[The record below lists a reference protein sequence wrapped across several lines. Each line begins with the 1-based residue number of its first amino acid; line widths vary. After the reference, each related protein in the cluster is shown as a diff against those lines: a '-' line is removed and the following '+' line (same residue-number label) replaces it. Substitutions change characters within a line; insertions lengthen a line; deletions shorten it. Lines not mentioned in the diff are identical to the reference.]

1 MLPRDSTI
9 YSFRMAADSFSALDP
24 GMRAALDQAWASTR
38 AGSLGVGAAASLDG
52 NVLAVGRNRIHE
64 TDPGDDVLAGT
75 SLAHAELN
83 VLAKLPY
90 RAHDDLRLH
99 TTLQPCVQCLGAIR
113 LSSVEWVQVLAP
125 DPLFRGIERM
135 RELTPYL
142 ARRWPVIEQRPVD
155 EWAVFALLT
164 PTHSMRDHPRFA
176 EVWTTAL
183 PSVTELVDEI
193 DASGVLDGCQSVVEA
208 ADRVWGRLGECV
220 AEVASL
226 AADDDDHGGDRSA
239 Q

>member
-1 MLPRDSTI
+1 MTAA
-9 YSFRMAADSFSALDP
+9 SFAGLDP
-24 GMRAALDQAWASTR
+24 GMRAALEQAWTSTR
-38 AGSLGVGAAASLDG
+38 AGSLGIGAAASLGGD
-52 NVLAVGRNRIHE
+52 VLAVGRNRIHE

-75 SLAHAELN
+75 SLAHAEMN

-90 RAHDDLRLH
+90 RAHDDVRLH

-142 ARRWPVIEQRPVD
+142 ARRWPVIEQRPID

-164 PTHSMRDHPRFA
+164 PTDSMRDHPRFA
-176 EVWTTAL
+176 DVWTAAL
-183 PSVTELVDEI
+183 PSVTELSIEI
-193 DASGVLDGCQSVVEA
+193 DASGILDDVESVVEA
-208 ADRVWGRLGECV
+208 ADLVWGRLGECV
-220 AEVASL
+220 TEVTTL
-226 AADDDDHGGDRSA
+226 AADHGDGSA